1 MNDEAKPGFWSL
13 WVEAIQ
19 TYWRDPKNIIGPPG
33 ALMRRIFKFA
43 WFVLAFYVL
52 VWVAIPSQV
61 ESWKLWMTNDVLA
74 THTGI
79 AMAIAS
85 ALCFAVVRYAAEA
98 MKPIRVPL
106 IVPTIEFEERRFSG
120 WRIRSMHLHL
130 PNITV
135 LIGSI
140 VACGLFA
147 MSFLGVWNYYLHENQ
162 KVGGASVVATSGAT
176 NAVAE
181 AEAAL
186 RDHRAAERTRA
197 ANAELE
203 LSRTPENY
211 ATARSRIIAA
221 STEAARLAAETD
233 RQLAADL
240 RAARAGNVTVAET
253 HSDPRPVDG
262 ILAGMLGWARDVV
275 ASFSDAMRSGL
286 FEALIMMG
294 AGLSL
299 VGATSQLGVGKPLD
313 TRETSEPEP
322 EEVQNEVD
330 PPPAAP
336 PEEEQRSYKFT
347 LPTAMAADYETA
359 NAIGPLSPETPEP
372 APAEPEGPAPEDP
385 APEPSVAADD
395 DPTDEPDPL
404 ADEHLMKENA

>member
-1 MNDEAKPGFWSL
+1 VADDVKPKFWAL
-13 WVEAIQ
+13 WVEAFQ
-19 TYWRDPKNIIGPPG
+19 SFWRDPKNITGGPG
-33 ALMRRIFKFA
+33 ELQRRIFKFA

-52 VWVAIPSQV
+52 VWVAIPSQI

-98 MKPIRVPL
+98 MKPIRVP
-106 IVPTIEFEERRFSG
+106 IFIPKIEIAERRL
-120 WRIRSMHLHL
+120 RVYVTHLHL

-135 LIGSI
+135 LIGSA
-140 VACGLFA
+140 VAVGLFA

-162 KVGGASVVATSGAT
+162 KVGGGASVVATAGAT
-176 NAVAE
+176 DHVAE
-181 AEAAL
+181 ATAAL
-186 RDHRAAERTRA
+186 AAHRAAEQARA
-197 ANAELE
+197 RNAELE

-221 STEAARLAAETD
+221 NTEAARLAAETD
-233 RQLAADL
+233 RQLAAEL
-240 RAARAGNVTVAET
+240 RVARASNVTVAET

-262 ILAGMLGWARDVV
+262 VMAGILGWARDVV

-286 FEALIMMG
+286 FEALITMG

-299 VGATSQLGVGKPLD
+299 VGATSQIGVGKPLD
-313 TRETSEPEP
+313 TRETPEEP
-322 EEVQNEVD
+322 EEPALNDVD

-336 PEEEQRSYKFT
+336 QEDERRYRFT
-347 LPTAMAADYETA
+347 LPTATDEDVETA
-359 NAIGPLSPETPEP
+359 NAIGPTQPETAAPEEP
-372 APAEPEGPAPEDP
+372 APEAAPEEEP
-385 APEPSVAADD
+385 APEPAQADA
-395 DPTDEPDPL
+395 DPFEDDPL
-404 ADEHLMKENA
+404 AADHIMNEREDA